1 MSKIDNMT
9 EKQPPSYPLRMPQE
23 LRERLAEV
31 AKESGRS
38 MNAEIVARL
47 QESFHVH
54 GSGSASMRITAKGEG
69 NVTPIA
75 SSADQIADKVAER
88 LDRMI
93 VPFGEQA
100 LQGYMEILE
109 RHSKERHR
117 KWWME
122 QFGYDPETPPVAQHG
137 GAPVKSTNA
146 KRSIKKT

>member
-1 MSKIDNMT
+1 MVYHLHMSREDPQMKI
-9 EKQPPSYPLRMPQE
+9 
-23 LRERLAEV
+23 RLPADLKDQIE
-31 AKESGRS
+31 AASKNSGRS

-47 QESFHVH
+47 QESFHVL
-54 GSGSASMRITAKGEG
+54 GTGSASMRMTAEGEG
-69 NVTPIA
+69 NATPIA